1 MVLFSSVLWYNF
13 REIKKDMGYK
23 ILKYLE
29 SIQET
34 VYLSAGNAPQYR
46 RIMRIFFMEYEKMHF
61 QLYKEDVLERLR
73 EYPEFADY
81 AMEQLKADLEALV
94 GWKNLTPIQDPKR
107 VYTIAEYKN
116 KQYRYTMSEYAVEI
130 ERMTVKLE
138 NLFLDSG
145 NLSMNYFSRIE
156 NALHEMD
163 QMNRRELKEVNEWW
177 SNLQEDFKRLNR
189 NYQDYLREFYSGKS
203 DKVLKSIEFV
213 VHKDRF
219 IAYLQEFV
227 QQLQNKSIRIEN
239 IMKNLSQ
246 EMVNQVLEKVVESEL
261 AIPHPDSEIQNL
273 RESAVRENIYGKWQ
287 SLQDWFIASEHH
299 PCESQRVLD
308 ITDEIIRKIIQ
319 NAALIVQL
327 QNWGISRKEDYKKFI
342 QMFAK
347 CEDVEEAHKLSAHVF
362 GIQHVRHFKVNGP
375 RSTDSINSGVFEET
389 PSEYELKPHT
399 RTYKPRIHKSG
410 FESKALEKLAQRN
423 QYLKKLEEEKKM
435 VTKYI
440 KDRQL
445 DISQIEDC
453 ISAAARETLLR
464 WIAQANLNASK
475 RGRTEYGQAFHLIKR
490 EGSHTLKCQDGDL
503 VMPVYVFQFEDE

>member
-1 MVLFSSVLWYNF
+1 M
-13 REIKKDMGYK
+13 
-23 ILKYLE
+23 KYLE

-34 VYLSAGNAPQYR
+34 IYLSAGNASQYR
-46 RIMRIFFMEYEKMHF
+46 RIMRIFFIEYEKMHF
-61 QLYKEDVLERLR
+61 QLYKEDVLELIR
-73 EYPEFADY
+73 EHPEFADY
-81 AMEQLKADLEALV
+81 HMEQLKTDLEALV
-94 GWKNLTPIQDPKR
+94 AWKNLIPIQDPKR

-138 NLFLDSG
+138 NLFLDSSS
-145 NLSMNYFSRIE
+145 LSMNYFVRIE
-156 NALHEMD
+156 SALNEME
-163 QMNRRELKEVNEWW
+163 QMNHRELKAVNEWW

-213 VHKDRF
+213 IHKDRF
-219 IAYLQEFV
+219 ISYLQEFV

-239 IMKNLSQ
+239 IIKNLSRKT
-246 EMVNQVLEKVVESEL
+246 VNAVLEKVIESEL
-261 AIPHPDSEIQNL
+261 AIPHPNAEIQNL
-273 RESAVRENIYGKWQ
+273 RESAVRENIYGKWR
-287 SLQDWFIASEHH
+287 SLSEWFISADNH
-299 PCESQRVLD
+299 PSESQRVLD
-308 ITDEIIRKIIQ
+308 ITDEVIRKIIQ

-342 QMFAK
+342 QMFAQ
-347 CEDVEEAHKLSAHVF
+347 CENVEEAHKLSAHVF
-362 GIQHVRHFKVNGP
+362 GIQHVRHFKVNCP
-375 RSTDSINSGVFEET
+375 RSTDSINSGVFDEI

-423 QYLKKLEEEKKM
+423 QYLKKLEEDKKL

-440 KDRQL
+440 RDKQL

-453 ISAAARETLLR
+453 ISAATRETLLG
-464 WIAQANLNASK
+464 WIAQANLTSSK
-475 RGRTEYGQAFHLIKR
+475 SGRTEYGQAFHLIKR
-490 EGSHTLKCQDGDL
+490 EGSHTLKCEDGEL